1 MSHPRVSPI
10 RHLVIF
16 QELTIN
22 LGTLRCI
29 RKYRIQ
35 NPQSTIE
42 TIQRN
47 GPLPFFRIRILLSDP
62 TRINRVH
69 VNIVIDELL
78 RTCPCYHVQRSLG
91 HICVRVRRLLIWT
104 IEDTFHWW
112 DVDNKWRLLG
122 RGFLHQWLQFA
133 D

>member
-78 RTCPCYHVQRSLG
+78 RTCPCDHVQRSLG